1 MTIVT
6 DIQIAC
12 SEDEL
17 PSSSEIKK
25 WVGETLHQVACD
37 SAELTLRIVDE
48 SEIISLNDKYRSK
61 NQATDVLA
69 FSANSLPQF
78 DPPPLGDVVVCAKI
92 VNEQSDNLS
101 VPRKM
106 HWARIVSH
114 GVLHLCGYDHQ
125 TVDEAKQMEGLENS
139 ILQNLGLANFA
150 MN

>member
-17 PSSSEIKK
+17 PSDSEIEK
-25 WVGETLHQVACD
+25 WVCETLKQVSRD

-48 SEIISLNDKYRSK
+48 SEITSLNHKYRSK
-61 NQATDVLA
+61 NKATDVLA
-69 FSANSLPQF
+69 FPVNFLPQF
-78 DPPPLGDVVVCAKI
+78 DPLPLGDVVVCAKI
-92 VNEQSDNLS
+92 VNEQSDNLK
-101 VPRKM
+101 VPRKT

-125 TVDEAKQMEGLENS
+125 TDEDAKEMECLENS
-139 ILQNLGLANFA
+139 VLQNLGLANFA
-150 MN
+150 IN

>member
-17 PSSSEIKK
+17 PSHSDIES
-25 WVGETLHQVACD
+25 WVCETLDQVSCD

-48 SEIISLNDKYRSK
+48 SEITSLNHKYRSK
-61 NQATDVLA
+61 KQATDVLA
-69 FSANSLPQF
+69 FTVNFLPQF
-78 DPPPLGDVVVCAKI
+78 DPTPLGDIVVCAKI
-92 VNEQSDNLS
+92 VNEQSDNLE
-101 VPRKM
+101 VPRKT

-114 GVLHLCGYDHQ
+114 GVLHLCGFDHR
-125 TVDEAKQMEGLENS
+125 TDDEAKEMEGIENS

-150 MN
+150 TN